1 MHDREISPYRLSPK
15 HGASDC
21 ELQVYRTA
29 SALVTQGGI
38 GVGSLLGPE
47 ATKCALLELY
57 GSKHSKKRPAEEGMS
72 AYWTLTLCPSVHKLK
87 TCNKLAAEQHI
98 SEGTCPLTDCTGML
112 QSDSPVLLHGCVL
125 GG

>member
-1 MHDREISPYRLSPK
+1 MV
-15 HGASDC
+15 ASNH

-29 SALVTQGGI
+29 SALVTQGGL

-72 AYWTLTLCPSVHKLK
+72 AYWTLTLSPSVHKLII
-87 TCNKLAAEQHI
+87 CHKLAAEQHI
-98 SEGTCPLTDCTGML
+98 SEGSCPLLDCMGML
-112 QSDSPVLLHGCVL
+112 QSYSSVLSPCRSIG
-125 GG
+125 